1 MRRSRFFSL
10 AFPAVFCL
18 VFCLPVPS
26 FGETLRERNEVLLQN
41 LQKVHGLSA
50 SQMEDIRD
58 IFTRSGTI
66 GQGNPEITKPPLT
79 KDD

>member
-1 MRRSRFFSL
+1 MSSRLFFL

-18 VFCLPVPS
+18 LFWFPSPS
-26 FGETLRERNEVLLQN
+26 FGDALRERNEALLQQ

-50 SQMEDIRD
+50 SQMDHIRE
-58 IFTRSGTI
+58 IFTRSGYI
-66 GQGNPEITKPPLT
+66 GQGNPEITRHPLT